1 MVGNSMDYAMRKELR
16 NQVTAFLGADTRIYL
31 RNNTILIDSPRVYS
45 DKTTVQTKITDILEG
60 SMVFLRKYKIL
71 FLDPDHTVTNELK
84 RFRILA
90 EEII

>member
-1 MVGNSMDYAMRKELR
+1 MDYAMRKELR
-16 NQVTAFLGADTRIYL
+16 DQVTTFLGADTKIYL
-31 RNNTILIDSPRVYS
+31 RNDTILIDSPRVYS
-45 DKTTVQTKITDILEG
+45 DKTTLQTKITDILEE